1 MEVRIENIAEIK
13 LAGMKTFMQ
22 MSDNKT
28 FELWHK
34 FMSNK
39 KYIHNNISEDL
50 YSIQIFNPELKLE
63 NFNQNTFFTK
73 WAAISVDD
81 FELIDPN
88 FEKLIIPKG
97 LYATYLFK
105 GTPNLFPTSFHQ
117 FTTNWLIPSKYRID
131 DRPHFQVM
139 GKNYRNDDP
148 NSEEMVFIPIKLK

>member
-39 KYIHNNISEDL
+39 KDIHNNISEDL

-63 NFNQNTFFTK
+63 NFNQNTYFTK
-73 WAAISVDD
+73 WASIS
-81 FELIDPN
+81 FC
-88 FEKLIIPKG
+88 F
-97 LYATYLFK
+97 
-105 GTPNLFPTSFHQ
+105 S
-117 FTTNWLIPSKYRID
+117 
-131 DRPHFQVM
+131 
-139 GKNYRNDDP
+139 
-148 NSEEMVFIPIKLK
+148 